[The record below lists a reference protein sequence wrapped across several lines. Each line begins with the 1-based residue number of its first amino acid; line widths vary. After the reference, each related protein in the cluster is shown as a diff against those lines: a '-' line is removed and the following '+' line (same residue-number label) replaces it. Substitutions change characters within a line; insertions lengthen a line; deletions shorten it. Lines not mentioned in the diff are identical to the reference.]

1 MGGDNSS
8 NFLDVIRQAVEICRP
23 NLRGYYRMTRKA
35 KVVAAYP
42 ADGSYYADV
51 QPLRNDETPD
61 PKEPVIPRVEIPVF
75 WGGPKRGIV
84 CPPAAGTVCDL
95 TYYDG
100 DPNYPCISNFRWA
113 GNASPEAD
121 LTELVIQQE
130 PGVSIKI
137 DKEHSIIT
145 ISPKD
150 WTVKVD
156 GNATIEAGG
165 TLTLQAPQIVKNG
178 NETCSGLGG
187 GTGKTTENAHRT
199 TNGSITINGPLTVNG
214 DVSVS
219 GNSSVS
225 GTSHA
230 GSRSG
235 GPI

>member
-1 MGGDNSS
+1 MGGDSA
-8 NFLDVIRQAVEICRP
+8 NFLDVIRQAVELCRP
-23 NLRGYYRMTRKA
+23 NLRDYYRITRKA
-35 KVVAAYP
+35 KIVAAYP

-51 QPLRNDETPD
+51 QPLRNDESPD

-84 CPPAAGTVCDL
+84 CPPAAGTICDL

-100 DPNYPCISNFRWA
+100 DPNYPCISNFRWS
-113 GNASPEAD
+113 GNASPEAE

-137 DKEHSIIT
+137 DKAHSIIT

-156 GNATIEAGG
+156 GDAVIEAGG
-165 TLTLQAPQIVKNG
+165 TLTLQAPQIVKKG
-178 NETCSGLGG
+178 DEACTGSDG

-199 TNGSITINGPLTVNG
+199 TNGSITINGPLIVNG

-219 GNSSVS
+219 GDSSIS
-225 GTSHA
+225 GNSHA
-230 GSRSG
+230 GTRSG
-235 GPI
+235 GGI